1 MKRALA
7 TLLFA
12 AVPATGQ
19 VSPGMAA
26 YEKANSLF
34 VAKKFPES
42 AAALSEALRLNPNF
56 VPALTLKA
64 KLDMANNHFEQ
75 AREALEHALSADPK
89 AEYAQFLYGLEAYLT
104 NEMAE
109 ALPRFRKARQLNE
122 KSPRAALYLGLTHE
136 SLGQTEEAMGLYR
149 DAVRL
154 QQLSGSID
162 AETLL
167 PGARLLFL
175 EGHLEESEK
184 WIRQA
189 LKAAPNFRDA
199 HFELARVLLKKGG
212 AAAAVIEGETALRL
226 TGTIVTDAQI
236 HYLLIRAW
244 RANGSPEK
252 AAIQA
257 DLLRS
262 LETPKSR

>member
-1 MKRALA
+1 MTRNIP

-12 AVPATGQ
+12 AVLATAQ
-19 VSPGMAA
+19 VSPGTAA

-42 AAALSEALRLNPNF
+42 TVAVSEALQLDPNL

-75 AREALEHALSADPK
+75 ARKSLEHALSVDPK
-89 AEYAQFLYGLEAYLT
+89 SEYAQFLYGLEAYLT

-109 ALPRFRKARQLNE
+109 ALPRFRKARQLNA
-122 KSPRAALYLGLTHE
+122 KSPRAALYLGLTCE
-136 SLGQTEEAMGLYR
+136 SLGQTDEAMALYR
-149 DAVRL
+149 DAARL
-154 QQLSGSID
+154 QQSSGSID
-162 AETLL
+162 AETVL

-184 WIRQA
+184 WIRLA
-189 LKAAPNFRDA
+189 LKAEPKFRDA
-199 HFELARVLLKKGG
+199 HFELARVLLKKGDAAG
-212 AAAAVIEGETALRL
+212 AIIEGETSLRL
-226 TGTIVTDAQI
+226 SGTIVTDAQI

-252 AAIQA
+252 AALQA